1 MDKSRFHSRL
11 SIKFAGSLSP
21 ESKSNTC
28 IVHRGC
34 GFFPREGSLARTF
47 VQLRSL
53 APGFLSATTHLPL
66 HISDTGSQAPVWW
79 QLQLSSPVLVSP
91 GRAMDVPTLF
101 LLLAWHSPALQD
113 PLPLLET
120 GGHPRKTN
128 PPPTTAGDSGKGCK
142 SPRPNFQND
151 SHSLLEPVDS
161 QSQRAF
167 VLVNTRPER
176 RGTPEGEEQLRRL
189 LDPQIHSWR
198 HRCPV
203 FFPSC
208 LTAYKA
214 ETEWEISKPVSFST
228 SARMGLRPPKVS
240 KETRPLDFSKCG
252 LWLLTPQP
260 NALEDQSS
268 GGYSCP
274 GLGASP
280 WDVPGP
286 GATPCLTVI
295 PAGPHLILLISLTL
309 SKLAQPVAKDSPH
322 LTFRARR
329 SDGLPDSVSLSAG
342 PHRSP
347 RPAPHF
353 TSCHGYLALRLESPA
368 WCLRSALGTTLGTVH
383 LQLVSLC
390 LCLLPSST
398 SRPLST

>member
-1 MDKSRFHSRL
+1 M
-11 SIKFAGSLSP
+11 
-21 ESKSNTC
+21 C
-28 IVHRGC
+28 
-34 GFFPREGSLARTF
+34 PRS
-47 VQLRSL
+47 SCHW
-53 APGFLSATTHLPL
+53 PGTAQPCRIHFLSWRLGGTQGKPTHLQQQQG
-66 HISDTGSQAPVWW
+66 IV
-79 QLQLSSPVLVSP
+79 
-91 GRAMDVPTLF
+91 GRAVN
-101 LLLAWHSPALQD
+101 
-113 PLPLLET
+113 
-120 GGHPRKTN
+120 HPGQTSR
-128 PPPTTAGDSGKGCK
+128 
-142 SPRPNFQND
+142 ND

-167 VLVNTRPER
+167 VLVNTRPEH
-176 RGTPEGEEQLRRL
+176 RGKPEGKEQLRRP
-189 LDPQIHSWR
+189 LDPQRHSWR

-228 SARMGLRPPKVS
+228 SARIGLRPPKVS

-295 PAGPHLILLISLTL
+295 LARPHLILLISLTL

-329 SDGLPDSVSLSAG
+329 SYGLPDSVSLSAG

-353 TSCHGYLALRLESPA
+353 TSCHGYLALHLESPA

-383 LQLVSLC
+383 LRLVSLC